1 MLKTSHYQ
9 ISADNIMGHEIIGLN
24 AVVKN
29 SSDKS
34 RKGIRGRIVNETMN
48 TFIIETKNVEKSLP
62 KKEISLEFDLG
73 NERVEIDGKLLV
85 ARPEER
91 TKLFW
96 RKYHGRMQ

>member
-1 MLKTSHYQ
+1 MLKAPHYQ

-24 AVVKN
+24 AVVRDG
-29 SSDKS
+29 SDKS
-34 RKGIRGRIVNETMN
+34 RNGIRGRIVNETMN
-48 TFIIETKNVEKSLP
+48 TFIIETKKAEKKLP
-62 KKEISLEFDLG
+62 KKEVSLEIDLG
-73 NERVEIDGKLLV
+73 NEKVEIDGKLLV

>member
-1 MLKTSHYQ
+1 MLKNSHYQ

-24 AVVKN
+24 AVVKD

-34 RKGIRGRIVNETMN
+34 RKGIRGKIVNETMN
-48 TFIIETKNVEKSLP
+48 TFIIETKNMEKSLP
-62 KKEISLEFDLG
+62 KKEISLEIDLG
-73 NERVEIDGKLLV
+73 KEKVEIDGKLLV